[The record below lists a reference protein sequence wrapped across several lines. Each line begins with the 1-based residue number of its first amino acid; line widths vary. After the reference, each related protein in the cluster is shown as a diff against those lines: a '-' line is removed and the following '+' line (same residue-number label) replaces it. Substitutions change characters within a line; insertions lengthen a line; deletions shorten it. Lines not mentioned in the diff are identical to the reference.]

1 VSVWVGLEMGVYA
14 RVGVCVRACVCLV
27 CACVCVCVCMCV
39 CVRAEKF
46 CMGVS
51 RVVVVCGLV

>member
-1 VSVWVGLEMGVYA
+1 MSECLGGVGNG
-14 RVGVCVRACVCLV
+14 GVCASGRV
-27 CACVCVCVCMCV
+27 CARMCVSGVCMCV